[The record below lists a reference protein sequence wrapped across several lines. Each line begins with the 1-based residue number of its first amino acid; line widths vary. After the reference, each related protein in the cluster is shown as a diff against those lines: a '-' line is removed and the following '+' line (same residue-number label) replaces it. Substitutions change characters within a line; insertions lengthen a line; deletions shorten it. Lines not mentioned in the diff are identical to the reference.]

1 MTRSSLLFLLV
12 LGLAACS
19 TDQPGSGFFQR
30 LAGEPD
36 ELQPPSSTR
45 YVALEQAGSRAM
57 QAVVEDRNQRDLMR
71 YSHTLN
77 GVAIWYGRDGAL
89 VGLRDGILV
98 MTRGIGGDLMAA
110 DASQSRA
117 LLRAGQSGTTKRFH
131 TYLNGSDQA
140 ETRSYLCQ
148 ITRVQDFALPI
159 GDITLPTWYM
169 KETCRGSDLVFE
181 NYYWIDRRNGE
192 VRQSRQL
199 ANPFSGRIAF
209 QQVLS

>member
-1 MTRSSLLFLLV
+1 MMRLAFLSLLA
-12 LGLAACS
+12 LGFAACS
-19 TDQPGSGFFQR
+19 TDQSGSDFFSR
-30 LAGEPD
+30 LGGETGEP
-36 ELQPPSSTR
+36 QPPSSLR
-45 YVALEQAGSRAM
+45 YIALEQAGSRTM
-57 QAVVEDRNQRDLMR
+57 QAVVEGRNQRDLMR

-89 VGLRDGILV
+89 VGLRDGMMV

-110 DASQSRA
+110 DASQSRT
-117 LLRAGQSGTTKRFH
+117 LLRAGQSGTAKRFH
-131 TYLNGSDQA
+131 TYLNGNDQS
-140 ETRSYLCQ
+140 ETRSYLCE
-148 ITRVQDFALPI
+148 IIRVQDFALPI
-159 GDITLPTWYM
+159 GDVTLPTWYM